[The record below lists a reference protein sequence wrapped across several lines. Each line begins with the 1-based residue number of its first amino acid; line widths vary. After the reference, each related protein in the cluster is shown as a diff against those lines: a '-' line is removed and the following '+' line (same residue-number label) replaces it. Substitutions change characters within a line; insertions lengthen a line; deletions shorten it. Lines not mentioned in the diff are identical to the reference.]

1 MVAKRVP
8 PGSDDA
14 VRRAKRGTACASL
27 RGRRDTGA
35 RAARPQREASSI
47 RPSSAL
53 LISDSMSTS
62 TSMRSATLAMPIR

>member
-8 PGSDDA
+8 PRSDDA
-14 VRRAKRGTACASL
+14 VRRVARDGVQGASRPPRQGTP
-27 RGRRDTGA
+27 
-35 RAARPQREASSI
+35 RAGPQREASSI